1 MALVSCPAR
10 LLPAS
15 PLYCKVV
22 ITGAHWSYYQLSGG
36 GSAAAGTTLDME
48 PADLPPPP
56 PAGEDRAAEERDTPE
71 AAPPAPTADT
81 QQVQCFQ

>member
-36 GSAAAGTTLDME
+36 GSAGAGPTLDME
-48 PADLPPPP
+48 PADLPPP